1 MKLNSLEISNVI
13 GIGRAD
19 LDMSKAVM
27 VVSADNAQGKSSIAD
42 AISMAF
48 IGKPCRV
55 NAKKDLGQ
63 LLHNGAEKGRVSIKF
78 GDEDEGAEF
87 RLPKGDHHVTEFAG
101 ADVMPF
107 VLDPQMFARI
117 SDDDRRTFLFKLT
130 AIKASAKLVG
140 EKLEARG
147 IGQDLIDE
155 ILPLMR
161 GGFPAASK
169 EAYARATQAKGQW
182 RGITG
187 GNWGAV
193 VAEGWKA
200 PKPEGEVPA
209 AKHLE
214 ELLAKVGKHQADLE
228 NGIKFIGQQEEA
240 LKASAGKVERFARA
254 QEIYELLPRRAT
266 KLKTD
271 QAELEAWEEKFPA
284 LKKNLDDLKA
294 AGVPV
299 KCPCCD
305 EDLSIVGGALQKFAG
320 LKADTKALSDAALA
334 VTNARAA
341 IDLLKS
347 AVSHDHAWIAESKSA
362 GEEIERLNE
371 EGGDTVDQAKLD
383 KARDS
388 VAKLRQ
394 IIADLRA
401 DFNAKQEARAQAAK
415 VDEITAKATAAHEQV
430 KAWNAA
436 GDALAPDGI
445 PGELL
450 ADALAP
456 VNQSIGVLSGMCGWQ
471 KAVVEA
477 DMSITYGGRLYGL
490 CSESEKWRADALI
503 ALAIAQISGLR
514 MVLLDRFDV
523 LDSASRQRLLGML
536 LKLDQLGA
544 MDSMII
550 AGTMKQPMPPHASYT
565 SVWVRGGIAE
575 TITA

>member
-19 LDMSKAVM
+19 IDMSKAVT
-27 VVSADNAQGKSSIAD
+27 VISAENASGKSSIAD
-42 AISMAF
+42 SISMAF

-87 RLPKGDHHVTEFAG
+87 RLPKGDHHVSEFAG
-101 ADVMPF
+101 ADFMPF
-107 VLDPQMFARI
+107 VIDPGLFARL
-117 SDDDRRTFLFKLT
+117 SDDERRTFLFKLT
-130 AIKASAKLVG
+130 NCKASAKVVG
-140 EKLEARG
+140 EKLLSRG
-147 IGQDLIDE
+147 IAQELIDE
-155 ILPLMR
+155 ILPLMSS
-161 GGFPAASK
+161 GFPSASK
-169 EAYARATQAKGQW
+169 EAYAKATQAKGVW
-182 RGITG
+182 RSITG

-200 PKPEGEVPA
+200 PKPEGEVHP

-214 ELLAKVGKHQADLE
+214 ELLAKVGKHQQDLE
-228 NGIKFIGQQEEA
+228 DGLKFIGQQEEA
-240 LKASAGKVERFARA
+240 LKEAEGKAGRIATATETAG
-254 QEIYELLPRRAT
+254 LLKRRET

-271 QAELEAWEEKFPA
+271 RDELEAWEEKFPA
-284 LKKNLDDLKA
+284 LKKKLDDLKA

-305 EDLSIVGGALQKFAG
+305 EELSIVGGTLQKFAG
-320 LKADTKALSDAALA
+320 VKADTKALSDAALG
-334 VTNARAA
+334 VTNAKAA
-341 IDLLKS
+341 IDLLKRAIENDMA
-347 AVSHDHAWIAESKSA
+347 AVAESKA
-362 GEEIERLNE
+362 AAEEVERLKAD
-371 EGGDTVDQAKLD
+371 GGATVDTAKLD
-383 KARDS
+383 KAREA

-394 IIADLRA
+394 VIADLRT
-401 DFNAKQEARAQAAK
+401 DFNSKQEARAQAAK
-415 VDEITAKATAAHEQV
+415 VDELTAKATAAHEDV
-430 KAWNAA
+430 KAWLTA

-456 VNQSIGVLSGMCGWQ
+456 VNQSIGVLSGMCDWN
-471 KAVVEA
+471 KAVVES
-477 DMSITYGGRLYGL
+477 DMSITFGGRLYGL
-490 CSESEKWRADALI
+490 CSESEKWRADCLI

-523 LDSASRQRLLGML
+523 LDSPSRQRLLGML

-544 MDSMII
+544 MDTMII
-550 AGTMKQPMPPHASYT
+550 AGTMKQPMPPHASYS
-565 SVWVRGGIAE
+565 SVWIRGGIAE
-575 TITA
+575 TIEG

>member
-1 MKLNSLEISNVI
+1 MKLNSLSISNVI
-13 GIGRAD
+13 GIARAD
-19 LDMSKAVM
+19 LDLSKAVT
-27 VVSADNAQGKSSIAD
+27 VISAENASGKSSIAD
-42 AISMAF
+42 GLSMAF

-87 RLPKGDHHVTEFAG
+87 RLPKGDHHVSEFAG
-101 ADVMPF
+101 ADFMPF
-107 VLDPQMFARI
+107 VLDPQAFARL
-117 SDDDRRTFLFKLT
+117 SDDERRTFLFKLT
-130 AIKASAKLVG
+130 NCKASAKVVG
-140 EKLEARG
+140 EKLAERG
-147 IGQDLIDE
+147 VAQELIDE

-161 GGFPAASK
+161 SGFPSASK
-169 EAYARATQAKGQW
+169 EAYARATQAKGVW
-182 RGITG
+182 RSITG

-200 PKPEGEVPA
+200 PKPEGEIPP

-214 ELLAKVGKHQADLE
+214 ELLAKVGKHQKDLE
-228 NGIKFIGQQEEA
+228 DGLKFIGQQEEA
-240 LKASAGKVERFARA
+240 IKSALGKADRIVALTETHG
-254 QEIYELLPRRAT
+254 LLSRRNT
-266 KLKTD
+266 KLKAD
-271 QAELEAWEEKFPA
+271 QKELAEWEEKFPA
-284 LKKNLDDLKA
+284 LKKTLDDLKS

-305 EDLSIVGGALQKFAG
+305 EELSIVGGTLQKFVG
-320 LKADTKALSDAALA
+320 LKADTKAMSDAALA
-334 VTNARAA
+334 VTNAKGA
-341 IDLLKS
+341 IDLLKRTIENDQ
-347 AVSHDHAWIAESKSA
+347 AAIAESKAA
-362 GEEIERLNE
+362 GEEIERLNA
-371 EGGDTVDQAKLD
+371 EGGTKVDQAKLE

-388 VAKLRQ
+388 VAQLRQ

-401 DFNAKQEARAQAAK
+401 EFNAKQEARVQAGK
-415 VDEITAKATAAHEQV
+415 VDELTAKATAAHEDV
-430 KAWNAA
+430 KAWLAA

-456 VNQSIGVLSGMCGWQ
+456 VNQSIAVLSGMCGWN

-523 LDSASRQRLLGML
+523 LDSDSRKQL
-536 LKLDQLGA
+536 LKMVVRLGKLET
-544 MDSMII
+544 MDSII
-550 AGTMKQPMPPHASYT
+550 ICGTMKQPLPAAEDWA
-565 SVWVRGGIAE
+565 SVWLHNGIAE
-575 TITA
+575 TVTA

>member
-1 MKLNSLEISNVI
+1 MKLNTIEISNVI

-27 VVSADNAQGKSSIAD
+27 VISAENASGKSSIAD
-42 AISMAF
+42 SISMAF

-87 RLPKGDHHVTEFAG
+87 RLPKGDHHVSEFAG
-101 ADVMPF
+101 ADFMPF
-107 VLDPQMFARI
+107 VLDPQMFARL

-130 AIKASAKLVG
+130 NCKASAKVVG
-140 EKLEARG
+140 EKLLDRG
-147 IGQDLIDE
+147 ISQEIIDE
-155 ILPLMR
+155 VLPLMR
-161 GGFPAASK
+161 SGFPSASK
-169 EAYARATQAKGQW
+169 EAYARATQSKGVW
-182 RGITG
+182 RSVTG

-200 PKPEGEVPA
+200 PKPEGEVHP

-214 ELLAKVGKHQADLE
+214 ELLEKVGKHQKDLE
-228 NGIKFIGQQEEA
+228 DGIKYIGQQEEA
-240 LKASAGKVERFARA
+240 LKASSGRVERIASLTETA
-254 QEIYELLPRRAT
+254 ELMPRRQT

-271 QAELEAWEEKFPA
+271 QQELDAWEEKFPA
-284 LKKNLDDLKA
+284 LKKTLDDLKA

-305 EDLSIVGGALQKFAG
+305 EELSIVGGTLQKFAG
-320 LKADTKALSDAALA
+320 LKADTNAISTAALA

-347 AVSHDHAWIAESKSA
+347 AVSHDQAWIAESKA
-362 GEEIERLNE
+362 AAEEVERLKE

-383 KARDS
+383 KAREA

-401 DFNAKQEARAQAAK
+401 DFNAKQEARSQAAK
-415 VDEITAKATAAHEQV
+415 VDELTAKAAAAHEQV

-445 PGELL
+445 PGDLL
-450 ADALAP
+450 NDALAP
-456 VNQSIGVLSGMCGWQ
+456 VNQSIGVLSGMCGWN

-477 DMSITYGGRLYGL
+477 DMSITFGGRLYGL
-490 CSESEKWRADALI
+490 CSESEKWRADCLI

-523 LDSASRQRLLGML
+523 LDSPSRQRLLGML

-544 MDSMII
+544 MDTMII
-550 AGTMKQPMPPHASYT
+550 CGTMKQPMPPHASYS
-565 SVWVRGGIAE
+565 SVWIRSGIAE
-575 TITA
+575 TVTA

>member
-1 MKLNSLEISNVI
+1 MKLNKIEISNVI

-19 LDMSKAVM
+19 LDMTKAVM
-27 VVSADNAQGKSSIAD
+27 VISADNAAGKSSIAD
-42 AISMAF
+42 AISMAM

-63 LLHNGAEKGRVSIKF
+63 LLHNGAEKGRVSIMF
-78 GDEDEGAEF
+78 DDTGEGAEF
-87 RLPKGDHHVTEFAG
+87 RLPKGEHHVNEFAG
-101 ADVMPF
+101 SEFVPF
-107 VLDPQMFARI
+107 VLDPSLFARLR
-117 SDDDRRTFLFKLT
+117 DDERRTMLYKLT
-130 AIKASAKLVG
+130 SVKASAKLVG

-147 IGQDLIDE
+147 ISQEVIDE

-228 NGIKFIGQQEEA
+228 DGIKFIGQQEEA
-240 LKASAGKVERFARA
+240 LKASAGRVERIATLTETA
-254 QEIYELLPRRAT
+254 GLLKRRET

-271 QAELEAWEEKFPA
+271 QAELDAWEEKFPS
-284 LKKNLDDLKA
+284 LKKTLDDLKA

-305 EDLSIVGGALQKFAG
+305 EDLSIVGGTLQKFAG
-320 LKADTKALSDAALA
+320 LKADTKAISDAALA
-334 VTNARAA
+334 VTNARGA

-347 AVSHDHAWIAESKSA
+347 AISHDQAAIAESKSA
-362 GEEIERLNE
+362 AEEVERLKE
-371 EGGDTVDQAKLD
+371 EGGASVDAEKLERSRE
-383 KARDS
+383 A

-394 IIADLRA
+394 TIADLRV
-401 DFNAKQEARAQAAK
+401 DFNAKQEARSQAAK
-415 VDEITAKATAAHEQV
+415 VDELTAKATAAHEQV

-445 PGELL
+445 PGDLL
-450 ADALAP
+450 NDALAP
-456 VNQSIGVLSGMCGWQ
+456 VNQSIAVLSGMCGWN

-503 ALAIAQISGLR
+503 ALAIAQISQLR

-523 LDSASRQRLLGML
+523 LDSPSRQRLLGML
-536 LKLDQLGA
+536 LKLDRLGA
-544 MDSMII
+544 MDTMII
-550 AGTMKQPMPPHASYT
+550 CGTMKQAMPASDDYS
-565 SVWVRGGIAE
+565 SVWIINGLAE
-575 TITA
+575 TVTA

>member
-1 MKLNSLEISNVI
+1 MKLNTIEISNVI

-87 RLPKGDHHVTEFAG
+87 RLPKGDHHVSEFAG
-101 ADVMPF
+101 ADFMPF
-107 VLDPQMFARI
+107 VLDPQMFARL

-130 AIKASAKLVG
+130 NCKASAKVVA
-140 EKLEARG
+140 EKLVARG
-147 IGQDLIDE
+147 ISQDIIDE

-161 GGFPAASK
+161 SGFPSAAK
-169 EAYARATQAKGQW
+169 EAYARATQAKGVW
-182 RGITG
+182 RSITG

-200 PKPEGEVPA
+200 PKPEGEVHP

-214 ELLAKVGKHQADLE
+214 ELLAKVGKHQKDLE
-228 NGIKFIGQQEEA
+228 DGIKFIGQQEEA
-240 LKASAGKVERFARA
+240 LKAAEGRAERIATLT
-254 QEIYELLPRRAT
+254 ETHGLLKRRET

-271 QAELEAWEEKFPA
+271 QDELGAWEEKFPA
-284 LKKNLDDLKA
+284 LKKTLDDLKA

-305 EDLSIVGGALQKFAG
+305 EELSIVGGTLQKFEG

-334 VTNARAA
+334 VTNAKGA
-341 IDLLKS
+341 IDLLKRTIENDVA
-347 AVSHDHAWIAESKSA
+347 AVAESKAA
-362 GEEIERLNE
+362 GEEIKRLSE
-371 EGGDTVDQAKLD
+371 ESGAKVDQAKLD

-388 VAKLRQ
+388 VAQLRQ
-394 IIADLRA
+394 IIADLRT

-415 VDEITAKATAAHEQV
+415 VDELTAKATAAHEDV
-430 KAWNAA
+430 KAWLAA

-456 VNQSIGVLSGMCGWQ
+456 VNQSIGVLSGMCGWN

-477 DMSITYGGRLYGL
+477 DMSITFGGRLYGL
-490 CSESEKWRADALI
+490 CSESEKWRADCLI

-523 LDSASRQRLLGML
+523 LDSESRKQL
-536 LKLDQLGA
+536 LKMAIRLGKLET
-544 MDSMII
+544 MDSII
-550 AGTMKQPMPPHASYT
+550 ICGTMKQPLPASEDWT
-565 SVWVRGGIAE
+565 SVWIVNGLAE
-575 TITA
+575 TVTA

>member
-1 MKLNSLEISNVI
+1 MKLNSIEISNVI

-19 LDMSKAVM
+19 LDLSKAVM

-78 GDEDEGAEF
+78 GDDDEGAEF
-87 RLPKGDHHVTEFAG
+87 RLPKGEHHVSEFAN
-101 ADVMPF
+101 ADIVPF
-107 VLDPQMFARI
+107 VLDPQMFARL
-117 SDDDRRTFLFKLT
+117 SDDERRTFLFKMT
-130 AIKASAKLVG
+130 NCKASAKVVG
-140 EKLEARG
+140 EKLAERG
-147 IGQDLIDE
+147 VAQELIDE

-161 GGFPAASK
+161 SGFPSASK
-169 EAYARATQAKGQW
+169 EAYARATQAKGVW
-182 RGITG
+182 RSITG

-200 PKPEGEVPA
+200 PKPDGDIPP

-214 ELLAKVGKHQADLE
+214 ELLAKVGKHQSDLE
-228 NGIKFIGQQEEA
+228 DGLKFIGQQEEA
-240 LKASAGKVERFARA
+240 LKAAEGRAERIAA
-254 QEIYELLPRRAT
+254 LTETHALLKRRNA

-271 QAELEAWEEKFPA
+271 QDELGAWEEKFPA
-284 LKKNLDDLKA
+284 LKKTLDDLKA

-299 KCPCCD
+299 KCPCCN
-305 EDLSIVGGALQKFAG
+305 EDLSIVGGALQKFEG
-320 LKADTKALSDAALA
+320 VKADTKALSDAALA
-334 VTNARAA
+334 VTNAKGA
-341 IDLLKS
+341 IDLLKRTIENDVA
-347 AVSHDHAWIAESKSA
+347 AVTESKAA
-362 GEEIERLNE
+362 GEEIQRLNE
-371 EGGDTVDQAKLD
+371 EGGAKVDVDRLNKAKS
-383 KARDS
+383 KVEEIRG
-388 VAKLRQ
+388 V
-394 IIADLRA
+394 IADLRT
-401 DFNAKQEARAQAAK
+401 DFNVKQEARSQAAK
-415 VDEITAKATAAHEQV
+415 VDELTAKATAAHEDV
-430 KAWNAA
+430 KAWLAA

-456 VNQSIGVLSGMCGWQ
+456 VNQSIGVLSGMCGWN
-471 KAVVEA
+471 KAIVEA

-544 MDSMII
+544 MDTMII
-550 AGTMKQPMPPHASYT
+550 AGTMKQPMPPHASYS
-565 SVWVRGGIAE
+565 SVWIREGLAE
-575 TITA
+575 TVTA

>member
-1 MKLNSLEISNVI
+1 MKMNSIEIANVI

-87 RLPKGDHHVTEFAG
+87 RLPKGDHHVSEFAG
-101 ADVMPF
+101 ADFMPF
-107 VLDPQMFARI
+107 VLDPQMFARL
-117 SDDDRRTFLFKLT
+117 SDDERRTFLFKLT
-130 AIKASAKLVG
+130 NCKASAKVVG
-140 EKLEARG
+140 EKLVARG
-147 IGQDLIDE
+147 IGQDIIDE

-161 GGFPAASK
+161 SGFPSAAK
-169 EAYARATQAKGQW
+169 EAYARATQAKGVW
-182 RGITG
+182 RSITG

-193 VAEGWKA
+193 VADGWKA
-200 PKPEGEVPA
+200 PKPDGDVPP

-214 ELLAKVGKHQADLE
+214 ELLAKVGKHQADME
-228 NGIKFIGQQEEA
+228 TGIKFIGQQEEA
-240 LKASAGKVERFARA
+240 LKAAEGRAERIAA
-254 QEIYELLPRRAT
+254 LTETHGLLKRRET

-271 QAELEAWEEKFPA
+271 QDELGAWEEKFPA
-284 LKKNLDDLKA
+284 LKKTLDDLKA

-305 EDLSIVGGALQKFAG
+305 EELSIVGGTLQKFEG
-320 LKADTKALSDAALA
+320 MKADTKALSDAALA
-334 VTNARAA
+334 VTNAKSA
-341 IDLLKS
+341 IDLLKR
-347 AVSHDHAWIAESKSA
+347 AIENDQAAIAESKSA
-362 GEEIERLNE
+362 GEEIQRLNE
-371 EGGDTVDQAKLD
+371 EGGAKVDQAKLE
-383 KARDS
+383 KSRAA
-388 VAKLRQ
+388 VAELRQ
-394 IIADLRA
+394 VIADLRN
-401 DFNAKQEARAQAAK
+401 DFNAKHEARAQAAK
-415 VDEITAKATAAHEQV
+415 VDELTAKATAAHEDV
-430 KAWNAA
+430 KAWLSA

-456 VNQSIGVLSGMCGWQ
+456 VNQSIGVLSGMCGWN

-477 DMSITYGGRLYGL
+477 DMGITFGGRLYGL

-523 LDSASRQRLLGML
+523 LDSESRKQL
-536 LKLDQLGA
+536 LKMVVKLGKLET
-544 MDSMII
+544 MDSII
-550 AGTMKQPMPPHASYT
+550 ICGTMKQPLPAHDDWD
-565 SVWVRGGIAE
+565 SVWLRNGIAE
-575 TITA
+575 TVTA

>member
-1 MKLNSLEISNVI
+1 MKLNTIEISNVI

-48 IGKPCRV
+48 VGKPCRV

-87 RLPKGDHHVTEFAG
+87 RLPKGDHHVSEFAG
-101 ADVMPF
+101 ADFMPF
-107 VLDPQMFARI
+107 VLDPQMFARL

-130 AIKASAKLVG
+130 NCKASAKVVS
-140 EKLEARG
+140 EKLVARG
-147 IGQDLIDE
+147 IIQDIIDE

-182 RGITG
+182 RGVTG

-240 LKASAGKVERFARA
+240 LKASAGKAERIAA
-254 QEIYELLPRRAT
+254 LTETAGLMKRRET

-271 QAELEAWEEKFPA
+271 QAELDVWEEKYPA
-284 LKKNLDDLKA
+284 LKKTLDDLNA

-305 EDLSIVGGALQKFAG
+305 EELSIVGGTLQKFAG
-320 LKADTKALSDAALA
+320 LKADTKATSDAALA
-334 VTNARAA
+334 VTKAKAA

-347 AVSHDHAWIAESKSA
+347 AIVHDQAAIAESKA
-362 GEEIERLNE
+362 AAEEVERLNAD
-371 EGGDTVDQAKLD
+371 GGTKVDQAKLER
-383 KARDS
+383 ARDA
-388 VAKLRQ
+388 VDELRNL
-394 IIADLRA
+394 IASLRS

-456 VNQSIGVLSGMCGWQ
+456 VNQSIGVLSGMCGWN
-471 KAVVEA
+471 KAVVEG

-550 AGTMKQPMPPHASYT
+550 CGTMKQPMPPHASYS
-565 SVWVRGGIAE
+565 SVWISGGIAE
-575 TITA
+575 TVTA

>member
-1 MKLNSLEISNVI
+1 MKINKIVISNFI
-13 GIGRAD
+13 GIARAD
-19 LDMSKAVM
+19 IDMKSVT
-27 VVSADNAQGKSSIAD
+27 VISGDNAAGKSSIAD
-42 AISMAF
+42 SISCAL
-48 IGKPCRV
+48 IGEPSRV
-55 NAKKDLGQ
+55 DAKKELAQ
-63 LLHNGAEKGRVSIKF
+63 LLHSGSEKGRVSITF
-78 GDEDEGAEF
+78 DDDEAGAEF
-87 RLPKGDHHVTEFAG
+87 RLPKGEHSCSEIPGSQFLKFVIRPSLFA
-101 ADVMPF
+101 A
-107 VLDPQMFARI
+107 LSA
-117 SDDDRRTFLFKLT
+117 DDRRTTLFGLT
-130 AIKASAKLVG
+130 NCKASAKVVG
-140 EKLEARG
+140 EKLVARG
-147 IGQDLIDE
+147 ISQDIIDE

-193 VAEGWKA
+193 VAEGWA
-200 PKPEGEVPA
+200 AQKPEGEVPA

-214 ELLAKVGKHQADLE
+214 ELLAKVSKHQADLE
-228 NGIKFIGQQEEA
+228 DGIKYIGQQEEL
-240 LKASAGKVERFARA
+240 LKAASGKIERLAKA
-254 QEIYELLPRRAT
+254 AETAELLKRRQT

-271 QAELEAWEEKFPA
+271 QAELGELEEKFPA
-284 LKKNLDDLKA
+284 LKKTLDDLKA

-305 EDLSIVGGALQKFAG
+305 EELSIVGGTLQKFAG
-320 LKADTKALSDAALA
+320 LKADTKAMSDAALA

-347 AVSHDHAWIAESKSA
+347 AITHDQAAIAESKA
-362 GEEIERLNE
+362 AAEEVERLKE
-371 EGGDTVDQAKLD
+371 DGGVKVDQAKLD

-388 VAKLRQ
+388 VAQLRQ
-394 IIADLRA
+394 IIADLRT
-401 DFNAKQEARAQAAK
+401 DFNAKQEARVQASK
-415 VDEITAKATAAHEQV
+415 VDELTAKATAAHEQV

-456 VNQSIGVLSGMCGWQ
+456 VNQSIAVLSGMCGWN

-477 DMSITYGGRLYGL
+477 DMGVTYGGRLYGL

-523 LDSASRQRLLGML
+523 LDSPSRQRLLGML

-544 MDSMII
+544 MDTMII
-550 AGTMKQPMPPHASYT
+550 AGTMKQPMPPHASYS
-565 SVWVRGGIAE
+565 SVWIRGGIAE
-575 TITA
+575 TVNA

>member
-1 MKLNSLEISNVI
+1 MKLNSISISNFI

-19 LDMSKAVM
+19 IEMPTAVL
-27 VVSADNAQGKSSIAD
+27 VVSGENAVGKSSLSD
-42 AISMAF
+42 AISCAF
-48 IGKPCRV
+48 IGKPRRV
-55 NAKKDLGQ
+55 DAKKELAQ

-101 ADVMPF
+101 ADMIPF

-117 SDDDRRTFLFKLT
+117 SDDERRTFLFKLT

-140 EKLEARG
+140 EKLEDRG
-147 IGQDLIDE
+147 IGQDIIDE

-182 RGITG
+182 RGVTG

-214 ELLAKVGKHQADLE
+214 ELLTKVGKHQADLE

-240 LKASAGKVERFARA
+240 LKASAGKIERLAKA

-284 LKKNLDDLKA
+284 LKKTLDDLKA

-305 EDLSIVGGALQKFAG
+305 EELSIVGGTLQKFAG

-347 AVSHDHAWIAESKSA
+347 AITHDMAAIAESKAA

-371 EGGDTVDQAKLD
+371 EGGDTVDQAKLE

-394 IIADLRA
+394 IIAGLRA

-450 ADALAP
+450 KDALAP

-523 LDSASRQRLLGML
+523 LDSPSRQRLLGML

-544 MDSMII
+544 MDTMII
-550 AGTMKQPMPPHASYT
+550 AGTMKQPMPPHASYS
-565 SVWVRGGIAE
+565 SVWIRGGIAE
-575 TITA
+575 TVTA

>member
-1 MKLNSLEISNVI
+1 MKLNSLSISNVI
-13 GIGRAD
+13 GIARAD
-19 LDMSKAVM
+19 LDLTKAVT
-27 VVSADNAQGKSSIAD
+27 VISAENASGKSSIAD
-42 AISMAF
+42 GLSMAF

-63 LLHNGAEKGRVSIKF
+63 LLHNGAEKGRASIKF

-87 RLPKGDHHVTEFAG
+87 RLPKGEHHVSEFAN
-101 ADVMPF
+101 ADIVPF
-107 VLDPQMFARI
+107 VLDPQMFARL
-117 SDDDRRTFLFKLT
+117 SDDERRTFLFKLT
-130 AIKASAKLVG
+130 NCKASAKVVG
-140 EKLEARG
+140 EKLVERG
-147 IGQDLIDE
+147 ISQDIIDE

-193 VAEGWKA
+193 VAEGWA
-200 PKPEGEVPA
+200 AQKPEGEVPA

-240 LKASAGKVERFARA
+240 LNAASGKAERIATLTETA
-254 QEIYELLPRRAT
+254 DLMKRRET

-271 QAELEAWEEKFPA
+271 QAELDAWEEKFPA
-284 LKKNLDDLKA
+284 LKKTLDDLKA

-305 EDLSIVGGALQKFAG
+305 EELSIVGGTLQKFAG
-320 LKADTKALSDAALA
+320 LKADTKALSDAALD
-334 VTNARAA
+334 VTKARAA

-347 AVSHDHAWIAESKSA
+347 AISHDQAAIAESKA
-362 GEEIERLNE
+362 AAEEVERLNE
-371 EGGDTVDQAKLD
+371 DGGAKVDQAKLD
-383 KARDS
+383 KARES
-388 VAKLRQ
+388 VARLRQ
-394 IIADLRA
+394 IIADLRV
-401 DFNAKQEARAQAAK
+401 DFNAKQEARVQASK
-415 VDEITAKATAAHEQV
+415 VDELTAKATAAHEQV
-430 KAWNAA
+430 KAWKAA

-456 VNQSIGVLSGMCGWQ
+456 VNQSIAVLSGMCGWS
-471 KAVVEA
+471 KSVVES
-477 DMSITYGGRLYGL
+477 DMSVTYGGRLYGL
-490 CSESEKWRADALI
+490 CSESEKWRADCLI

-523 LDSASRQRLLGML
+523 LDSPSRQRLLGML

-544 MDSMII
+544 MDTMII
-550 AGTMKQPMPPHASYT
+550 AGTMKHPMPPHASYS
-565 SVWVRGGIAE
+565 SVWIRGGIAE
-575 TITA
+575 TVTA

>member
-1 MKLNSLEISNVI
+1 MKMSRIEVSNFI
-13 GIGRAD
+13 GVGRAD
-19 LDMSKAVM
+19 IDMTKAVL
-27 VVSADNAQGKSSIAD
+27 VVSGDNATGKSSLAD
-42 AISMAF
+42 AISCAM

-63 LLHNGAEKGRVSIKF
+63 LLHNGAEKGRVSIMF
-78 GDEDEGAEF
+78 DDTGEGAEF
-87 RLPKGDHHVTEFAG
+87 RLPKGEHHVNEFAG
-101 ADVMPF
+101 SENVPF
-107 VLDPQMFARI
+107 VLDPGLFARL
-117 SDDDRRTFLFKLT
+117 SDDERRTFLFKLT
-130 AIKASAKLVG
+130 NCKASAKVVG

-147 IGQDLIDE
+147 IAQDLIDE

-169 EAYARATQAKGQW
+169 ECYARATQAKGVW
-182 RGITG
+182 RSVTG

-193 VAEGWKA
+193 VAEGWSA
-200 PKPEGEVPA
+200 PKPEGEVPP

-214 ELLAKVGKHQADLE
+214 ELLAKVGTHQADLE

-240 LKASAGKVERFARA
+240 LKESSGKVERIATLTA
-254 QEIYELLPRRAT
+254 TADLLKRRET

-271 QAELEAWEEKFPA
+271 QAELDAWEEKFPA
-284 LKKNLDDLKA
+284 LNKALDDLKA

-305 EDLSIVGGALQKFAG
+305 EELSIVGGTLQKFAG

-334 VTNARAA
+334 VTNARSA

-347 AVSHDHAWIAESKSA
+347 AISHDQAAIAESKA
-362 GEEIERLNE
+362 AADEVERLTAE
-371 EGGDTVDQAKLD
+371 AGATVDTAKLEA
-383 KARDS
+383 AREA

-394 IIADLRA
+394 IIADLRT
-401 DFNAKQEARAQAAK
+401 DFNAKQEARNQASK
-415 VDEITAKATAAHEQV
+415 VDELTAKATAAHEQV

-445 PGELL
+445 PGDLL
-450 ADALAP
+450 NDALAP
-456 VNQSIGVLSGMCGWQ
+456 VNQSIAVLSGMCGWN

-523 LDSASRQRLLGML
+523 LDSKSRQRLLGML

-544 MDSMII
+544 MDTMII
-550 AGTMKQPMPPHASYT
+550 AGTMKQPMPPHDSYA
-565 SVWVRGGIAE
+565 SVWVSNGIAE
-575 TITA
+575 VFEG

>member
-1 MKLNSLEISNVI
+1 MKLNTIEISNVI

-78 GDEDEGAEF
+78 GDEYEGAEF
-87 RLPKGDHHVTEFAG
+87 RLPKGDHHVSEFAG
-101 ADVMPF
+101 ADFMPF
-107 VLDPQMFARI
+107 VLDPQMFARL

-130 AIKASAKLVG
+130 NCKASAKVVG
-140 EKLEARG
+140 EKLLARG
-147 IGQDLIDE
+147 ISQEIIDE

-161 GGFPAASK
+161 SGFPSASK
-169 EAYARATQAKGQW
+169 EAYARATQAKGVW
-182 RGITG
+182 RSITG

-193 VAEGWKA
+193 VAEGWQA
-200 PKPEGEVPA
+200 QKPEGDVPA

-214 ELLAKVGKHQADLE
+214 DLLAKVGKHQSDLE

-240 LKASAGKVERFARA
+240 LKAAEGRA
-254 QEIYELLPRRAT
+254 DRIAALTETHDLLKRRNT
-266 KLKTD
+266 KLKAD
-271 QAELEAWEEKFPA
+271 QDELTAWEEKFPA
-284 LKKNLDDLKA
+284 LKKTLDDLKA

-305 EDLSIVGGALQKFAG
+305 EELSIVGGTLQKFVG
-320 LKADTKALSDAALA
+320 LKADTRAMSDAALA
-334 VTNARAA
+334 VTNAKGA
-341 IDLLKS
+341 IDLLKRTIENDQ
-347 AVSHDHAWIAESKSA
+347 AAIAESKAA
-362 GEEIERLNE
+362 GEEIERLNA
-371 EGGDTVDQAKLD
+371 EGGTKVDQAKLE
-383 KARDS
+383 KARES
-388 VAKLRQ
+388 VAQLRQ

-401 DFNAKQEARAQAAK
+401 DFNAKQEARVQASK
-415 VDEITAKATAAHEQV
+415 VDELTAKATAAHEQV

-456 VNQSIGVLSGMCGWQ
+456 VNQSIGVLSGMCGWN

-477 DMSITYGGRLYGL
+477 DMSVTYGGRLYGL

-523 LDSASRQRLLGML
+523 LDSPSRQRLMGMM
-536 LKLDQLGA
+536 LKLDHLGA
-544 MDSMII
+544 MDTMII
-550 AGTMKQPMPPHASYT
+550 VGTMKQAMPASDLYS
-565 SVWVRGGIAE
+565 SVWIVNGLAE
-575 TITA
+575 TVTA

>member
-1 MKLNSLEISNVI
+1 MKLNSIEISNVI

-19 LDMSKAVM
+19 LDMSKAVT
-27 VVSADNAQGKSSIAD
+27 VISGNNAEGKSSFGD
-42 AISMAF
+42 CLSMAF

-63 LLHNGAEKGRVSIKF
+63 LLHNGAKKGRVSIKF

-87 RLPKGDHHVTEFAG
+87 RLPKGDHHVSEFAG
-101 ADVMPF
+101 ADFMPF
-107 VLDPQMFARI
+107 VLDPQMFARL
-117 SDDDRRTFLFKLT
+117 SDDERRTFLFKLT
-130 AIKASAKLVG
+130 NCKASAKVVG
-140 EKLEARG
+140 EKLVERG
-147 IGQDLIDE
+147 IGQDIIDE
-155 ILPLMR
+155 ILPMMR

-193 VAEGWKA
+193 VAEGWA
-200 PKPEGEVPA
+200 AQKPEGEVPA

-214 ELLAKVGKHQADLE
+214 ELLAKVSKHQADLE

-240 LKASAGKVERFARA
+240 LKAAEGRAERIAA
-254 QEIYELLPRRAT
+254 LTETHGLLKRRNT
-266 KLKTD
+266 KLKAD
-271 QAELEAWEEKFPA
+271 QDELAAWEEKFPA
-284 LKKNLDDLKA
+284 LKKTLDDLKA

-305 EDLSIVGGALQKFAG
+305 EELSIVGGTLQKFAG

-341 IDLLKS
+341 IDLLKRAIDNDVS
-347 AVSHDHAWIAESKSA
+347 AIAESTAA
-362 GEEIERLNE
+362 GEEIKRLNE
-371 EGGDTVDQAKLD
+371 EVGAKVDQAKLD

-388 VAKLRQ
+388 VAQLRQ
-394 IIADLRA
+394 IIADLHT
-401 DFNAKQEARAQAAK
+401 DFNAKQEARSQAAK
-415 VDEITAKATAAHEQV
+415 VDELTAKATAAHEQV

-456 VNQSIGVLSGMCGWQ
+456 VNQSIAVLSGMCGWNN
-471 KAVVEA
+471 AVVEA

-514 MVLLDRFDV
+514 LVLLDRFDV
-523 LDSASRQRLLGML
+523 LDSPSRQRLLGML

-544 MDSMII
+544 MDTMII
-550 AGTMKQPMPPHASYT
+550 AGTMKQPMPPHASYS
-565 SVWVRGGIAE
+565 SVWIRSGIAE
-575 TITA
+575 TVTA

>member
-1 MKLNSLEISNVI
+1 MKLNTIEISNVI

-87 RLPKGDHHVTEFAG
+87 RLPKGDHHVSEFAG
-101 ADVMPF
+101 ADFMPF
-107 VLDPQMFARI
+107 VLDPQMFARL
-117 SDDDRRTFLFKLT
+117 SDDERRTLLFKLT
-130 AIKASAKLVG
+130 NCKASAKVVG
-140 EKLEARG
+140 EKLVARG
-147 IGQDLIDE
+147 ISQDIIDE

-161 GGFPAASK
+161 GGFQAASK

-193 VAEGWKA
+193 VAEGWA
-200 PKPEGEVPA
+200 AQKPEGEVPA

-214 ELLAKVGKHQADLE
+214 ELLAKVSKHQSDLE
-228 NGIKFIGQQEEA
+228 DGIKYIGQQEEA
-240 LKASAGKVERFARA
+240 LKAAEGRAERIAA
-254 QEIYELLPRRAT
+254 LDDTYELLPRRAT
-266 KLKTD
+266 KLKAD
-271 QAELEAWEEKFPA
+271 QDQLEAWEKTFPL
-284 LKKNLDDLKA
+284 LKKTLDDLKA

-305 EDLSIVGGALQKFAG
+305 EELSIVGGTLQKFVG
-320 LKADTKALSDAALA
+320 LKADTKAMSDAALA
-334 VTNARAA
+334 VTNAKGA
-341 IDLLKS
+341 IDLLKRTIENDQ
-347 AVSHDHAWIAESKSA
+347 AAIAESKAA
-362 GEEIERLNE
+362 GEEIERLNA
-371 EGGDTVDQAKLD
+371 EGGTKVDQAKLE
-383 KARDS
+383 KARES
-388 VAKLRQ
+388 VAQLRQ

-401 DFNAKQEARAQAAK
+401 DFNAKQEARVQAGK
-415 VDEITAKATAAHEQV
+415 VDELTNKATAAHEDV
-430 KAWNAA
+430 KAWLAA

-456 VNQSIGVLSGMCGWQ
+456 VNQSIAVLSGMCGWH

-523 LDSASRQRLLGML
+523 LDSPSRQRLLGML

-550 AGTMKQPMPPHASYT
+550 AGTMKQPMPPHASYS
-565 SVWVRGGIAE
+565 SVWINGGIAE
-575 TITA
+575 TVEG

>member
-1 MKLNSLEISNVI
+1 MKLNTIEISNVI

-27 VVSADNAQGKSSIAD
+27 IVSADNAQGKSSIAD

-101 ADVMPF
+101 ADFVPF

-117 SDDDRRTFLFKLT
+117 SDDERRTFLFKLT

-240 LKASAGKVERFARA
+240 LKASAGKIERLAKA

-284 LKKNLDDLKA
+284 LKKTLDDLKA

-305 EDLSIVGGALQKFAG
+305 EELSIVGGALQKFAG

-347 AVSHDHAWIAESKSA
+347 AITHDQAAVADSKAA
-362 GEEIERLNE
+362 GEEIERLNA

-394 IIADLRA
+394 IIADLRT

-415 VDEITAKATAAHEQV
+415 VDEVTAKATAAHEQV

-477 DMSITYGGRLYGL
+477 DMSITYGDRLYGL

-523 LDSASRQRLLGML
+523 LDSPSRQRLLGML

-565 SVWVRGGIAE
+565 SVWIRGGIAE
-575 TITA
+575 TVTA

>member
-1 MKLNSLEISNVI
+1 MKISKIEISNVI

-19 LDMSKAVM
+19 IDMTKSVL

-42 AISMAF
+42 AVSMAF

-55 NAKKDLGQ
+55 NAKKDFGQ

-78 GDEDEGAEF
+78 SEEDEGAEF
-87 RLPKGDHHVTEFAG
+87 RLPKGEHHASEFPG
-101 ADVMPF
+101 AELVPF
-107 VLDPQMFARI
+107 VLDPGLFARL
-117 SDDDRRTFLFKLT
+117 SEDERRTMLFKLT

-147 IGQDLIDE
+147 VSQELIDE

-169 EAYARATQAKGQW
+169 ECYARATQAKGQW

-193 VAEGWKA
+193 VAEGWTA
-200 PKPEGEVPA
+200 PQPAGEIPP

-228 NGIKFIGQQEEA
+228 DGIKYIGQQEEA
-240 LKASAGKVERFARA
+240 LKATGAKAGRIATLTETH
-254 QEIYELLPRRAT
+254 ELLKRRNT
-266 KLKTD
+266 KLKAD
-271 QAELEAWEEKFPA
+271 QDELEAWEEKFPA
-284 LKKNLDDLKA
+284 LKKALDDLKD

-305 EDLSIVGGALQKFAG
+305 EELSIVGGELKKFSG
-320 LKADTKALSDAALA
+320 LKADTKAMSDAALA
-334 VTNARAA
+334 VTKAKGA
-341 IDLLKS
+341 IDLLKRT
-347 AVSHDHAWIAESKSA
+347 VSNDLEVIAESKAA
-362 GEEIERLNE
+362 GVEVERLKE
-371 EGGDTVDQAKLD
+371 ESGTAVDAEKLE
-383 KARDS
+383 KSREA
-388 VAKLRQ
+388 VAQLRH
-394 IIADLRA
+394 IISDLRA
-401 DFNAKQEARAQAAK
+401 DFNAKQEARAQASK
-415 VDEITAKATAAHEQV
+415 VDELTAKATAAHEQV

-456 VNQSIGVLSGMCGWQ
+456 VNQSIAVLSGMCAWN
-471 KAVVEA
+471 KAVVED

-523 LDSASRQRLLGML
+523 LDSKSRQRLLGML

-544 MDSMII
+544 MDTMIMV
-550 AGTMKQPMPPHASYT
+550 GTMKQAMPAHSSYD
-565 SVWVRGGIAE
+565 SVWIRGGIAE
-575 TITA
+575 AVGG

>member
-1 MKLNSLEISNVI
+1 MKLNTIEISNVI

-87 RLPKGDHHVTEFAG
+87 RLPKGDHHVSEFAG
-101 ADVMPF
+101 ADFMSF
-107 VLDPQMFARI
+107 VLDPQMFARL
-117 SDDDRRTFLFKLT
+117 SDDERRTFLFKLT
-130 AIKASAKLVG
+130 NCKASAKVVG
-140 EKLEARG
+140 EKLVARG
-147 IGQDLIDE
+147 ISQDIIDE

-169 EAYARATQAKGQW
+169 EAYARATQAKGVW
-182 RGITG
+182 RSITG

-193 VAEGWKA
+193 VAEGWA
-200 PKPEGEVPA
+200 AQKPDGEVPA

-214 ELLAKVGKHQADLE
+214 ELLAKVSKHQADLE
-228 NGIKFIGQQEEA
+228 EGIKYIGQQEEA
-240 LKASAGKVERFARA
+240 LKAASGKIERLAKA
-254 QEIYELLPRRAT
+254 TETAELLKRRQT

-271 QAELEAWEEKFPA
+271 QAELDAWEEKFPA
-284 LKKNLDDLKA
+284 LKKTLDDLKA

-305 EDLSIVGGALQKFAG
+305 EELSIVGGTLQKFAG
-320 LKADTKALSDAALA
+320 LKADTKAMSDAALA
-334 VTNARAA
+334 VTKARAA

-347 AVSHDHAWIAESKSA
+347 AITHDQAAIAESTA
-362 GEEIERLNE
+362 AAEEVERLNA
-371 EGGDTVDQAKLD
+371 EGGAKVDQAKLD
-383 KARDS
+383 RSRES
-388 VAKLRQ
+388 VAQLRQ

-401 DFNAKQEARAQAAK
+401 DFNAKQEARNQASK
-415 VDEITAKATAAHEQV
+415 VDELTAKATAAHEQV

-436 GDALAPDGI
+436 GDALAPDSI
-445 PGELL
+445 PGEML

-456 VNQSIGVLSGMCGWQ
+456 VNQSIGVLSGMCGWN

-477 DMSITYGGRLYGL
+477 DMSVTYGGRLYGL

-523 LDSASRQRLLGML
+523 LDSTSRQRLLGML

-550 AGTMKQPMPPHASYT
+550 AGTMKQPMPPHASYS
-565 SVWVRGGIAE
+565 SVWIRGGMAE
-575 TITA
+575 TIEG